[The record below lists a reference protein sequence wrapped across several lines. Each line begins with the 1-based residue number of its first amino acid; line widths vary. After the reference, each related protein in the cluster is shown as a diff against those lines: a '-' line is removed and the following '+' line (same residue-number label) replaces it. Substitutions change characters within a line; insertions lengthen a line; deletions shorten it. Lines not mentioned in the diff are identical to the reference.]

1 MALIHEK
8 IIALLESAS
17 AVAKDQ
23 RNVEQNF
30 NYRGIDAVVNAVS
43 PLFKEHG
50 VAVLPTKILEHD
62 IQRFENKTGKLV
74 TDTKLTIEYTWIA
87 EDGSTFVTEV
97 AGYGRDYA
105 DKGTAKAASVAFRT
119 LLLQSLAL
127 PTDDKDPDAES
138 IEVERAVPVG
148 NAPAAPAETISA
160 VKGEIAKLLGT
171 TDVKVIREKGS
182 EFFKGHANEKNW
194 PDTLSALQEWRD
206 SLKG

>member
-8 IIALLESAS
+8 IIALLASAS

-23 RNVEQNF
+23 RNVEQKF

-43 PLFKEHG
+43 PLLKEHG
-50 VAVLPTKILEHD
+50 VAVLPTKILEHE

-87 EDGSTFVTEV
+87 EDGSTFVTEA
-97 AGYGRDYA
+97 AGYGRDHA

-138 IEVERAVPVG
+138 IEVERAVPAG
-148 NAPAAPAETISA
+148 NAPAAPAETIPA
-160 VKGEIAKLLGT
+160 VKGEIAKLLAT
-171 TDVKVIREKGS
+171 TDVAVIREKGG
-182 EFFKGHANEKNW
+182 EFFKGHANEQNW